1 MGEMIRTN
9 YPVAAME
16 ILLDKSC
23 LPERFFPLIP
33 YRDALLSGLPAAGC
47 RTKND
52 AAALPDG
59 ALIGL
64 GLPDETTVRLL
75 RRFLALYDPDPRKF
89 REIDKVTADSDER
102 TAFRELYCLPGVKA
116 VRAALYY
123 RSGYRTLA
131 DFACTTS
138 ETVIERTARTIAEQQ
153 LPCIVP
159 LPKEV
164 RTHIAVAKAFLWTQE
179 SVRI

>member
-1 MGEMIRTN
+1 MIQTD
-9 YPVAAME
+9 YPVGAAAV
-16 ILLDKSC
+16 LLDKSC

-52 AAALPDG
+52 AAALPDDT
-59 ALIGL
+59 LIGL
-64 GLPDETTVRLL
+64 GLPDETTVRLF

-89 REIDKVTADSDER
+89 REIDKVTTDPDER
-102 TAFRELYCLPGVKA
+102 AAFRELYCLPGVKA
-116 VRAALYY
+116 VRAALYC

-131 DFACTTS
+131 DLADTTA
-138 ETVIERTARTIAEQQ
+138 EAVIERTARTITEQQ
-153 LPCIVP
+153 LACIVP

-164 RTHIAVAKAFLWTQE
+164 RTHIAVAKSFLWTQE
-179 SVRI
+179 GVRI

>member
-1 MGEMIRTN
+1 MVQTN
-9 YPVAAME
+9 YPVAAVA
-16 ILLDKSC
+16 ILLDRSC

-52 AAALPDG
+52 AASLPDD

-64 GLPDETTVRLL
+64 GLPDETAVRLF

-89 REIDKVTADSDER
+89 REIDKVTTDPDER
-102 TAFRELYCLPGVKA
+102 AAFRELYCLPGVKS
-116 VRAALYY
+116 VRATLYC

-131 DFACTTS
+131 DFADTTAES
-138 ETVIERTARTIAEQQ
+138 VIERTARTIAEDR

-164 RTHIAVAKAFLWTQE
+164 RTHIAVARAFLWTQDG
-179 SVRI
+179 